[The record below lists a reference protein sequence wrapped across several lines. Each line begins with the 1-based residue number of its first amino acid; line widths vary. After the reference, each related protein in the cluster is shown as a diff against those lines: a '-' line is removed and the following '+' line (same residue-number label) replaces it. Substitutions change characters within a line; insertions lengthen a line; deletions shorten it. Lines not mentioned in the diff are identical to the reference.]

1 MVYSLQMITI
11 QMKKVAMRVF
21 SYLLPL
27 TSCLLYSCSL
37 DEHPRD
43 QIAEEEAFSNPEA
56 LFRNTVATLYNYI
69 GGNDDGQGLQ
79 GTCRGIYDLQ
89 TFGSDEAMIPTRGI
103 DWYDGEIWQDMYR
116 HSWTPG
122 HPMLKNSW
130 LYLYK
135 VITLCNRSIEQLDAH
150 SHLLNASELISYK
163 AEVRS
168 IRAIC
173 YWYLLDLFARVP
185 IITSTGKSINQIQQ
199 AERSQVFDFVVSE
212 LMESWPHLS
221 SENSVAPGDS
231 YARVTQP
238 VAIFVLAKLML
249 NAEVYA
255 DDDWTDSDRPDG
267 SKMQFNIDGQAMN
280 AWEAT
285 IHYCDILDD
294 EFGFKLAETYRDNFA
309 VHNENSPENI
319 WTIPM
324 DKDLYY
330 NEMQYMYRSWHYRHA
345 AAYGFTGEN
354 GTCATLKT
362 LQVFGYGSEE
372 QDERFNFNYW
382 ADEVYDYNGDLVL
395 DRSGNVLTYY
405 PWEVQLYLG
414 GSPYVETAG
423 ARMKKYE
430 VDKNA
435 TKDGK
440 LMNNDIVLFRF
451 ADALLMRA
459 EANLRN
465 GEDGQADFDAVRC
478 RAWMNERQIS
488 LEALLDERL
497 LELCWEGRRRQ
508 DLIRFGQYE
517 SLFQGDAYDQKVDET
532 DHHTTVFPI
541 PGDIITL
548 NPILTQNK
556 GY

>member
-1 MVYSLQMITI
+1 MITWI
-11 QMKKVAMRVF
+11 NKKVVGVVLYITLFIAHF
-21 SYLLPL
+21 SLF
-27 TSCLLYSCSL
+27 TSCSL

-43 QIAEEEAFSNPEA
+43 QIAEEEAFSNPDA

-89 TFGSDEAMIPTRGI
+89 TFGSDEAMIPTRGN

-122 HPMLKNSW
+122 HPMMKNSW

-135 VITLCNRSIEQLDAH
+135 VITLCNHSIEQIDAH
-150 SHLLNASELISYK
+150 SHLLNAYDLSSYK

-185 IITSTGKSINQIQQ
+185 IITSTDKSINQIQQ
-199 AERSQVFDFVVSE
+199 AERSQLFDFVVSE
-212 LMESWPHLS
+212 LMESWAYLP
-221 SENSVAPGDS
+221 SEISVHRGDY
-231 YARVTQP
+231 YARVTQS

-249 NAEVYA
+249 NAEIYA
-255 DDDWTDSDRPDG
+255 DDNWTDSDRPDG
-267 SKMQFNIDGQAMN
+267 SKMQFNIDGNVMN

-285 IHYCDILDD
+285 IYYCDILEN
-294 EFGFKLAETYRDNFA
+294 EFGFRLADMYRDNFV

-319 WTIPM
+319 WIIPM

-330 NEMQYMYRSWHYRHA
+330 HEMQYMYRSWHYRHA
-345 AAYGFTGEN
+345 AAYGFSGEN
-354 GTCATLKT
+354 GTCATKKV
-362 LQVFGYGSEE
+362 LQVFGYGTEE
-372 QDERFNFNYW
+372 QDERFILNYW

-395 DRSGNVLTYY
+395 DRTGKPLRYY
-405 PWEVQLYLG
+405 PWEVKLYLG

-440 LMNNDIVLFRF
+440 LMDNDIVLFRF

-459 EANLRN
+459 EAKLRN
-465 GEDGQADFDAVRC
+465 GEDGQADFDAVRD
-478 RAWMNERQIS
+478 RACMPKRKIS
-488 LEALLDERL
+488 LQALLDERL
-497 LELCWEGRRRQ
+497 LELCWEAWRRQ

-517 SLFQGDAYDQKVDET
+517 SLFEGDEYDDKVNET

-548 NPILTQNK
+548 NPNLTQNK

>member
-1 MVYSLQMITI
+1 MITKI
-11 QMKKVAMRVF
+11 YKRRLIALSFIIYHLSF
-21 SYLLPL
+21 SMMF
-27 TSCLLYSCSL
+27 TSCDL

-43 QIAEEEAFSNPEA
+43 QIAEEEAFRNA
-56 LFRNTVATLYNYI
+56 DAVFRNTVATLYNYI

-89 TFGSDEAMIPTRGI
+89 TFGSDEAMIPTRGN
-103 DWYDGEIWQDMYR
+103 DWYDGEIWQDLYR

-122 HPMLKNSW
+122 HSMLKKSW

-135 VITLCNRSIEQLDAH
+135 VITLCNHSIEQLDAH
-150 SHLLNASELISYK
+150 SHLLSVYELMAYK
-163 AEVRS
+163 AEVRG

-185 IITSTGKSINQIQQ
+185 IITSTDKAINQIQQ

-212 LMESWPHLS
+212 LMESWPRLP
-221 SENSVAPGDS
+221 SEISVHRGDF
-231 YARVTQP
+231 YARVTQS

-255 DDDWTDSDRPDG
+255 DDDWTDLNRPDG
-267 SKMQFNIDGQAMN
+267 SKMMFNIDGQVMN

-285 IHYCDILDD
+285 IYYCNILEN
-294 EFGFKLAETYRDNFA
+294 EFGFKLAETYRENFA
-309 VHNENSPENI
+309 VYNENSPENI
-319 WTIPM
+319 WIIPM

-345 AAYGFTGEN
+345 AAYGFSGEN
-354 GTCATLKT
+354 GTCATLKA
-362 LQVFGYGSEE
+362 LQVFGYGTDE

-382 ADEVYDYNGDLVL
+382 ADVVYDYDGDLVL
-395 DRSGNVLTYY
+395 DRSGEPLCYY
-405 PWEVQLYLG
+405 PLEVKLYLG

-430 VDKNA
+430 VDKNG
-435 TKDGK
+435 TKDGQ
-440 LMNNDIVLFRF
+440 LIDNDIVLFRF

-459 EANLRN
+459 EAKLRN
-465 GEDGQADFDAVRC
+465 GDNGQADLNAVRE
-478 RAWMNERQIS
+478 RAEMPERQIS
-488 LEALLDERL
+488 LETLLDERL
-497 LELCWEGRRRQ
+497 LELCWEGWRRQ

-517 SLFQGDAYDQKVDET
+517 SLFQGDAYDEKVNET

-548 NPILTQNK
+548 NPNITQNK

>member
-1 MVYSLQMITI
+1 MITWI
-11 QMKKVAMRVF
+11 NRRRLIALSLIIYHLAF
-21 SYLLPL
+21 SIAL
-27 TSCLLYSCSL
+27 TSCSL

-43 QIAEEEAFSNPEA
+43 QIAEEEAFSNADA

-89 TFGSDEAMIPTRGI
+89 TFGSDEAMIPTRGN

-122 HPMLKNSW
+122 HTMMKKSW

-150 SHLLNASELISYK
+150 SHLLNKYDLISYK

-185 IITSTGKSINQIQQ
+185 IITSTDKSINQIQQ
-199 AERSQVFDFVVSE
+199 AERSQLFDFVVRE

-221 SENSVAPGDS
+221 LENSVHRGDF

-255 DDDWTDSDRPDG
+255 DDDWTDSGRPDG
-267 SKMQFNIDGQAMN
+267 SKMQFNIDGQVMN

-285 IHYCDILDD
+285 IYYCDILDN
-294 EFGFKLAETYRDNFA
+294 EFGFRLADTYRENFA

-319 WTIPM
+319 WIIPM

-345 AAYGFTGEN
+345 AAYGFSGEN

-362 LQVFGYGSEE
+362 LRVFGYGTEE

-382 ADEVYDYNGDLVL
+382 ADEVYDYDGDLVL
-395 DRSGNVLTYY
+395 DRTGNPLRYY
-405 PWEVQLYLG
+405 PWEVKLYLG
-414 GSPYVETAG
+414 GSPYVEMAG

-430 VDKNA
+430 VDKNG

-440 LMNNDIVLFRF
+440 LIDNDIVLFRF

-459 EANLRN
+459 EAKLRN
-465 GEDGQADFDAVRC
+465 GMDGQADFDAVRR

-497 LELCWEGRRRQ
+497 LELCWEGWRRQ

-517 SLFQGDAYDQKVDET
+517 SLFEGDEFDEKVNES
-532 DHHTTVFPI
+532 DHHTTVYPI

-548 NPILTQNK
+548 NPIITQNK

>member
-1 MVYSLQMITI
+1 MITKI
-11 QMKKVAMRVF
+11 YKRRLIALSFIIYHLSF
-21 SYLLPL
+21 SMML
-27 TSCLLYSCSL
+27 TSCSL
-37 DEHPRD
+37 DENPRD
-43 QIAEEEAFSNPEA
+43 QIAEEEAFRNPEA

-89 TFGSDEAMIPTRGI
+89 TFGSDEAMIPTRGN
-103 DWYDGEIWQDMYR
+103 DWYDGEIWQDLYR

-122 HPMLKNSW
+122 HSMLKKSW

-150 SHLLNASELISYK
+150 SHLLDMFDLISYK
-163 AEVRS
+163 SEVRS

-185 IITSTGKSINQIQQ
+185 IITSTGHSLNQIQQ
-199 AERSQVFDFVVSE
+199 AERSQVFEFVMNE
-212 LMESWPHLS
+212 LTEIWPHLS
-221 SENSVAPGDS
+221 SEISVHRGDYYS
-231 YARVTQP
+231 RVTQS
-238 VAIFVLAKLML
+238 VALFVLAKLML

-267 SKMQFNIDGQAMN
+267 SKMMFNIDGQVMN

-285 IHYCDILDD
+285 IYYCNILDD
-294 EFGFKLAETYRDNFA
+294 EFGFRLADTYRENFA
-309 VHNENSPENI
+309 VHNDNSPENI
-319 WTIPM
+319 WIIPM

-345 AAYGFTGEN
+345 AAYGFSGEN
-354 GTCATLKT
+354 GTCATLKA
-362 LQVFGYGSEE
+362 LQVFGYGTEE
-372 QDERFNFNYW
+372 QDERFNINYW
-382 ADEVYDYNGDLVL
+382 ADEVYDYDGDLVL
-395 DRSGNVLTYY
+395 DRTGNPLRYY

-430 VDKNA
+430 VDKNG
-435 TKDGK
+435 TKDGQ
-440 LMNNDIVLFRF
+440 LIDNDIVLFRF
-451 ADALLMRA
+451 ADVLLMRA
-459 EANLRN
+459 EAKLRN
-465 GEDGQADFDAVRC
+465 GEDGQDDLNAVRR
-478 RAWMNERQIS
+478 RAWMSERQIS
-488 LEALLDERL
+488 LETLLDERL
-497 LELCWEGRRRQ
+497 LELCWEGWRRQ

-517 SLFQGDAYDQKVDET
+517 SLFQGDVYDEKVNES

-548 NPILTQNK
+548 NPNITQNK